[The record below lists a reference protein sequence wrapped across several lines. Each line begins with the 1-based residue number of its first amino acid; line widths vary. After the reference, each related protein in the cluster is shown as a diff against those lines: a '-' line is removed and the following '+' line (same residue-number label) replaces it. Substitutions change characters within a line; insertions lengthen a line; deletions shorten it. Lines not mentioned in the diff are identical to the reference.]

1 MFKVCKD
8 TVTGI
13 LQHIKQSA
21 YTRLNTYVE
30 GLSFEW
36 LTLEK
41 VIKVAIGSAS
51 LLTRR
56 KDNHTHRTNR
66 ESAMVAPRL
75 KININQNKL
84 CMHIFNLYQ
93 LFFAYE
99 HVQIHTKKHFFIHG
113 TINVCTYV
121 NIWAQETRAFQS

>member
-56 KDNHTHRTNR
+56 TDNHTHRTNR
-66 ESAMVAPRL
+66 GIGNGRPAP
-75 KININQNKL
+75 KNKYKSKQT
-84 CMHIFNLYQ
+84 MH
-93 LFFAYE
+93 AYL
-99 HVQIHTKKHFFIHG
+99 
-113 TINVCTYV
+113 
-121 NIWAQETRAFQS
+121 